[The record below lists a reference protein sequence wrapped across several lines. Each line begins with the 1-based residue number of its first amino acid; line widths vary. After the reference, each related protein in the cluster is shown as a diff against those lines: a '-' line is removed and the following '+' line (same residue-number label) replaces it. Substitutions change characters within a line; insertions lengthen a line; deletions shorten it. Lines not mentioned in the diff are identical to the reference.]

1 MPMCS
6 DHPVIRNLERT
17 GYPDG
22 KLPEVVCPNCGA
34 ECATFYQDN
43 ADNHIIG
50 CEYCVSRLDAVQH
63 VMDSREDYIDEYG
76 I

>member
-1 MPMCS
+1 MSNFHMP

-34 ECATFYQDN
+34 ACVTYYQDN
-43 ADNHIIG
+43 YDDHIIAANTASAG
-50 CEYCVSRLDAVQH
+50 WTRCST
-63 VMDSREDYIDEYG
+63 
-76 I
+76 